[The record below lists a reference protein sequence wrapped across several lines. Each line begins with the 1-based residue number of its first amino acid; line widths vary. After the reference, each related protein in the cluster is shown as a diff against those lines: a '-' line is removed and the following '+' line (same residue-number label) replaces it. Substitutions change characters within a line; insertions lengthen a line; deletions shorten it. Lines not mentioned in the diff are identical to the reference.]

1 MKRSIRLLGL
11 PAALAVAA
19 LAVSVSAAAVSASD
33 QGGGTALF
41 VQDNS
46 TDGNGIVAYQRNG
59 DGSLTF
65 LTTYPTGGLGGR
77 QAGAGSDPLASQGSL
92 VRDGGLLLAVNA
104 GSDSITVF
112 RIAGDTLVRTQVV
125 SSGGPFPT
133 SLAAHGNLVY
143 VLDAGGQGFVSGYRV
158 TGDGLQPI
166 AGSTRT
172 LLLGNTTTP
181 FFLSSPAEV
190 GFTPDGEHLIVTT
203 KTHGTVDVFSIGP
216 DGTPSAA
223 PVKNAEA
230 GVPFAF
236 IFNSAGQM
244 VLNFAGT
251 GSLEA
256 FTVNADDTITPAG
269 APVSD
274 GQAAACWVT
283 PARDFAYVS
292 NTGSNDVSQ
301 FRTTSDGAV
310 TLVNPT
316 AASNIPGAIDSDS
329 AGGAF
334 LYVQA
339 GLSSSVHVFR
349 IGPAGSL
356 TLVQV
361 AAVPDGD
368 DQEGIVVA

>member
-1 MKRSIRLLGL
+1 M
-11 PAALAVAA
+11 
-19 LAVSVSAAAVSASD
+19 
-33 QGGGTALF
+33 
-41 VQDNS
+41 
-46 TDGNGIVAYQRNG
+46 
-59 DGSLTF
+59 
-65 LTTYPTGGLGGR
+65 
-77 QAGAGSDPLASQGSL
+77 SDPLASQGSL
-92 VRDGGLLLAVNA
+92 VRDGDLLLAVNA
-104 GSDSITVF
+104 GSDSITAF
-112 RIAGDTLVRTQVV
+112 RIVGDTLVRTQVV

-133 SLAAHGNLVY
+133 SLAVHGDLVY

-158 TGDGLQPI
+158 AGDTLEPI

-172 LLLGNTTTP
+172 LLLGNTTPP
-181 FFLSSPAEV
+181 FFLSSPAQI
-190 GFTPDGEHLIVTT
+190 GFTPNGQHLIVTT
-203 KTHGTVDVFSIGP
+203 KTHSTVDVFSIA
-216 DGTPSAA
+216 DGVPSAA
-223 PVKNAEA
+223 PVKNPEA

-236 IFNSAGQM
+236 VFNSAEQM
-244 VLNFAGT
+244 VLVLAGT

-274 GQAAACWVT
+274 GQVAACWVT
-283 PARDFAYVS
+283 PAHGFDYVS

-301 FRTTSDGAV
+301 FQSTSNGTVA
-310 TLVNPT
+310 LVNPV

-329 AGGAF
+329 AGGAY

-339 GLSSSVHVFR
+339 GLSGSVHVFR
-349 IGPAGSL
+349 IGPDGSL